1 MGQPS
6 PTIVMGIDPGSRIT
20 GYGIISVLGNH
31 CRCIEYGAIRCHDRR
46 LETPFEQR
54 LKTIYHELGG
64 VLRRHA
70 PSVAA
75 VESVFHAVNARSA
88 LQLGHA
94 RGVVL
99 LAAAELEIPLFE
111 YSPREVKKSISVSGR
126 ATKEEVQTMV
136 RILLKLKGL
145 PRPKDAADALAV
157 ALCHAFKGVSS
168 LRLQQQARLAR

>member
-6 PTIVMGIDPGSRIT
+6 PTIIMGIDPGSRIT
-20 GYGIISVLGNH
+20 GFGIISVQGNH
-31 CRCIEYGAIRCHDRR
+31 CRCIEYGAIRSHTRG
-46 LETPFEQR
+46 LETSFALR
-54 LKTIYHELGG
+54 LKTIYDELRNA
-64 VLRRHA
+64 LRRHA
-70 PSVAA
+70 PEVVA

-111 YSPREVKKSISVSGR
+111 YSPREVKKSISVTGR

-136 RILLKLKGL
+136 RILLKLKEN
-145 PRPKDAADALAV
+145 PQPNDAADALAV
-157 ALCHAFKGVSS
+157 ALCHAFKGVAAQ
-168 LRLQQQARLAR
+168 RLQQQARIFR

>member
-1 MGQPS
+1 MGRPS

-31 CRCIEYGAIRCHDRR
+31 CSCVDYGAIRAHQRR
-46 LETPFEQR
+46 IEIPFAQR
-54 LKTIYHELGG
+54 LKTIYRELRK

-70 PSVAA
+70 PAVVA

-111 YSPREVKKSISVSGR
+111 YSPREVKKSISASGR
-126 ATKEEVQTMV
+126 ATKEEVQAMV
-136 RILLKLKGL
+136 RILLKLKEN
-145 PRPKDAADALAV
+145 PRPNDAADALAV
-157 ALCHAFKGVSS
+157 ALCHAFKGVATQ
-168 LRLQQQARLAR
+168 RLQQQAGIAR

>member
-20 GYGIISVLGNH
+20 GYGIISVLGNR
-31 CRCIEYGAIRCHDRR
+31 CRCIEYGAIRCHSRGPG
-46 LETPFEQR
+46 TPFAQR
-54 LKTIYHELGG
+54 LKTIYHELRS
-64 VLRRHA
+64 VLGRH
-70 PSVAA
+70 PPDVVA

-99 LAAAELEIPLFE
+99 LAAAELEVPLFE

-126 ATKEEVQTMV
+126 ATKGEIQTMV
-136 RILLKLKGL
+136 RILLKLKEY
-145 PRPKDAADALAV
+145 PRPNDAADALAV

-168 LRLQQQARLAR
+168 QRLEQQANLAR

>member
-1 MGQPS
+1 MGPPS
-6 PTIVMGIDPGSRIT
+6 PTVVMGIDPGSRIT

-31 CRCIEYGAIRCHDRR
+31 CRCLEYGAIRCYNRR
-46 LETPFEQR
+46 LATPFEQR
-54 LKTIYHELGG
+54 LKKIYQELRS
-64 VLRRHA
+64 VLRRHTPA
-70 PSVAA
+70 VVA

-126 ATKEEVQTMV
+126 ATKEEIQAMV
-136 RILLKLKGL
+136 RILLKLEES
-145 PRPKDAADALAV
+145 PQPNDAADALAV
-157 ALCHAFKGVSS
+157 ALCHAFKGVATQR
-168 LRLQQQARLAR
+168 LRQQARIAH

>member
-1 MGQPS
+1 MGPPS

-31 CRCIEYGAIRCHDRR
+31 SRCIEYGAIRCLERGV
-46 LETPFEQR
+46 ETPFAHR
-54 LKTIYHELGG
+54 LKIIYRELGSL
-64 VLRRHA
+64 LRRHA
-70 PSVAA
+70 PEIVA

-126 ATKEEVQTMV
+126 ATKQEIQTMV
-136 RILLKLKGL
+136 RILLKLKE
-145 PRPKDAADALAV
+145 RPQPNDAADALAV
-157 ALCHAFKGVSS
+157 ALCHAFKGVATQR
-168 LRLQQQARLAR
+168 LRQQARLAQ

>member
-31 CRCIEYGAIRCHDRR
+31 CRCIDYGAIRCYDRR
-46 LETPFEQR
+46 LETPFAQR
-54 LKTIYHELGG
+54 LRTIYQELRGL
-64 VLRRHA
+64 LRHHA
-70 PSVAA
+70 PAVVA

-99 LAAAELEIPLFE
+99 LAAAELEVPLFE
-111 YSPREVKKSISVSGR
+111 YSPREVKKSISVTGR

-136 RILLKLKGL
+136 RILLKLKER
-145 PRPKDAADALAV
+145 PRPNDAADALAV